1 MTSKNKQHAKTDRLI
16 TIITGWIAGIIM
28 VVLAIWGLLTLRTL
42 YIYEETNDAQ
52 VEEYINPVTTRV
64 TGYITKISYE
74 ENQDVKKGD
83 TLLVIDN
90 NEFKLQQ
97 QEAGAA
103 LSNAEAQVPVLE
115 SNVNT
120 VSKSAEALQAQ
131 IASSKAR
138 LWKQE
143 QEYARYQKL
152 FDVESATQ
160 QQLENVKTALDVAK
174 ADYQSAIDNYAAA
187 ISRIQDIKA
196 QKAVAL
202 TEIQRR
208 QAMLGRNNL
217 DVTYTVIIA
226 PYNGKMGRRTIQ
238 EGQVVQAG
246 QTLAFIVNQSAGKWV
261 TANFKETQVSKM
273 HIGQKAEIETDAF
286 PGKIFTGSVESFSP
300 ATGSRFSLLPPDN
313 ASGNFVKIVQRI
325 PVRIKLAGPVA
336 ETVLLRAG
344 MNATVSIKK

>member
-1 MTSKNKQHAKTDRLI
+1 MTSKHKQHDRLI
-16 TIITGWIAGIIM
+16 TIITGWIAGII
-28 VVLAIWGLLTLRTL
+28 VIALAIWGVLTLRTL
-42 YIYEETNDAQ
+42 YTYEETNDAQ
-52 VEEYINPVTTRV
+52 VEEYINPVTSRV

-103 LSNAEAQVPVLE
+103 LSNAQAQVTVLE

-120 VSKSAEALQAQ
+120 VSKSAEALQSQ
-131 IASSKAR
+131 IASSKAKR
-138 LWKQE
+138 WKQE

-174 ADYQSAIDNYAAA
+174 ADYQSAVDNYGAA
-187 ISRIQDIKA
+187 ISRVQDIKA
-196 QKAVAL
+196 QKTVAL

-217 DVTYTVIIA
+217 DVTYTIIVA
-226 PYNGKMGRRTIQ
+226 PYDGKMGRRTIQ
-238 EGQVVQAG
+238 EGQLVQAG
-246 QTLAFIVNQSAGKWV
+246 QTLAFIVNQSAGKWIV
-261 TANFKETQVSKM
+261 ANFKETQVSKM

-286 PGKIFTGSVESFSP
+286 PGKIFTGSIESFSP

-325 PVRIKLAGPVA
+325 PVRIKLEDPIAA
-336 ETVLLRAG
+336 LRAG

>member
-16 TIITGWIAGIIM
+16 TIITGWIAGIII

-131 IASSKAR
+131 VASSKAR

-187 ISRIQDIKA
+187 VSRIQDIKA

-238 EGQVVQAG
+238 EGQLVQAG

>member
-1 MTSKNKQHAKTDRLI
+1 MTSKKSQHATTDRLI
-16 TIITGWIAGIIM
+16 TIITGWIAGII
-28 VVLAIWGLLTLRTL
+28 VIALAVWGIITLRTL
-42 YIYEETNDAQ
+42 YTYEETNDAQ

-64 TGYITKISYE
+64 TGYVTKISYE

-103 LSNAEAQVPVLE
+103 LSNAKAQISVLE
-115 SNVNT
+115 SNVTT
-120 VSKSAEALQAQ
+120 VSRSAEALQSQ
-131 IASSKAR
+131 IAAAKAK

-174 ADYQSAIDNYAAA
+174 ADYQSTVDNYAAA
-187 ISRIQDIKA
+187 VSKIEDIKA
-196 QKAVAL
+196 QRTVAL
-202 TEIQRR
+202 TEIDRR
-208 QAMLGRNNL
+208 SAMLGRNNL
-217 DVTYTVIIA
+217 DVTYTIIIA
-226 PYNGKMGRRTIQ
+226 PYDGKMGRRTIQ
-238 EGQVVQAG
+238 EGQLVQAG
-246 QTLAFIVNQSAGKWV
+246 QTLAFIVNQSAGKWI
-261 TANFKETQVSKM
+261 TANFKETQVSEM
-273 HIGQKAEIETDAF
+273 HIGQKASIETDAF

-300 ATGSRFSLLPPDN
+300 ATGARFSLLPPDN

-325 PVRIKLAGPVA
+325 PVRIKLEDAAV